1 MPVETRSN
9 VDQEIRTLVDGFAK
23 AVREKNLDALM
34 PHYAP
39 ELVVFNVVP
48 PLRDKGIEA
57 NRKSWREWFDSFKG
71 GIDYEVRELTV
82 VGHDDVAFS
91 HSLNHV
97 AGESR
102 DSGRVDGWIRVT
114 VGYRKAGGKWL
125 VTHEHVSMP
134 IDMKT
139 GKVPADLKP

>member
-1 MPVETRSN
+1 VPVETRTH

-23 AVREKNLDALM
+23 AVRDKNINALM
-34 PHYAP
+34 SHYAP
-39 ELVVFNVVP
+39 ELVVFNVAP
-48 PLRDKGIEA
+48 PLRDKGIEV
-57 NRKSWREWFDSFKG
+57 NRKSWSEWFETFKG
-71 GIDYEVRELTV
+71 GINYEVRDLSI
-82 VGHDDVAFS
+82 VGNDDVAFS

-102 DSGRVDGWIRVT
+102 DGQRVDAWVRVT
-114 VGYRKAGGKWL
+114 VGYRKDAGKWL

>member
-39 ELVVFNVVP
+39 DLVVFNVVP

-82 VGHDDVAFS
+82 VGRDDVAFS

-102 DSGRVDGWIRVT
+102 DSGRIDGWIRVT
-114 VGYRKAGGKWL
+114 VGYRKTGGKWL

-139 GKVPADLKP
+139 GKAPFDLKP

>member
-1 MPVETRSN
+1 MPVEARAN
-9 VDQEIRTLVDGFAK
+9 VGQEIRTLVDGFAQ
-23 AVREKNLDALM
+23 AVREKNIDALI

-39 ELVVFNVVP
+39 ELVVFNVAP
-48 PLRDKGIEA
+48 PLHDKGIEV
-57 NRKSWREWFDSFKG
+57 NRKSWKDWFDGFKG

-82 VGHDDVAFS
+82 VGNDDVAFS

-97 AGESR
+97 GGESR
-102 DSGRVDGWIRVT
+102 DGGRVDAWVRVT
-114 VGYRKAGGKWL
+114 VGYHKTNGKWQ

-139 GKVPADLKP
+139 GKVPAGLKP

>member
-1 MPVETRSN
+1 MPVETRSY
-9 VDQEIRTLVDGFAK
+9 VDQEIRALVDGFAK

-39 ELVVFNVVP
+39 DLVVFNVVP

-57 NRKSWREWFDSFKG
+57 NRKGWREWFDSFKG
-71 GIDYEVRELTV
+71 GINYEVRELTV
-82 VGHDDVAFS
+82 VGNDDVAFS

-97 AGESR
+97 QATTN
-102 DSGRVDGWIRVT
+102 DGKPLDMWWRAT
-114 VGYRKAGGKWL
+114 LCFRKEGKEWL

-139 GKVPADLKP
+139 GKVPTDLKP

>member
-1 MPVETRSN
+1 MSVETRSQ
-9 VDQEIRTLVDGFAK
+9 VDQEIRALVDGFAT
-23 AVREKNLDALM
+23 AVRDKNIDALM
-34 PHYAP
+34 AHYAP
-39 ELVVFNVVP
+39 ELVVFNVAP
-48 PLRDKGIEA
+48 PLRDKGIDV
-57 NRKSWREWFDSFKG
+57 NRKTWSEWFDGFKG
-71 GIDYEVRELTV
+71 GIDYEVRDLTII
-82 VGHDDVAFS
+82 GNDDVAFS

-102 DSGRVDGWIRVT
+102 DGGRVDGWVRVT
-114 VGYRKAGGKWL
+114 VGYHKHGGRWL

>member
-9 VDQEIRTLVDGFAK
+9 VDQELRALVDGFAQ
-23 AVREKNLDALM
+23 AVRQKNIDALI
-34 PHYAP
+34 PHYAT
-39 ELVVFNVVP
+39 ELVFFNVVP
-48 PLRDKGIEA
+48 PLREKGIEA
-57 NRKSWREWFDSFKG
+57 NRKSWKEWFDSFKG
-71 GIDYEVRELTV
+71 AIDYEVRELSV
-82 VGHDDVAFS
+82 VGNDDVAFS

-97 AGESR
+97 VGESR
-102 DSGRVDGWIRVT
+102 EGGRVDGWIRVT

-134 IDMKT
+134 FDMKT

>member
-1 MPVETRSN
+1 MAVETRSN
-9 VDQEIRTLVDGFAK
+9 VGQEIRTLVDGFAR
-23 AVREKNLDALM
+23 AVREKNIDALM
-34 PHYAP
+34 SHYAP
-39 ELVVFNVVP
+39 ELVVFNVAP
-48 PLRDKGIEA
+48 PLRDKGIEP
-57 NRKSWREWFDSFKG
+57 NRKSWKEWFDSFKG
-71 GIDYEVRELTV
+71 GIDYDVRELTV
-82 VGHDDVAFS
+82 VGGDDVAFS

-97 AGESR
+97 SGESR
-102 DSGRVDGWIRVT
+102 DSGRVDAWVRVT

>member
-1 MPVETRSN
+1 MAVDTRSN

-34 PHYAP
+34 AHYAP

-48 PLRDKGIEA
+48 PLRDKGIEV
-57 NRKSWREWFDSFKG
+57 NRKSWQEWFDSFKG
-71 GIDYEVRELTV
+71 NIDYEVRDLTV
-82 VGHDDVAFS
+82 VGNDEVAFS

-97 AGESR
+97 AGENR
-102 DSGRVDGWIRVT
+102 DSGRVDGWVRVT
-114 VGYRKAGGKWL
+114 VGYRRAAGKWL

>member
-1 MPVETRSN
+1 MPVETRAN
-9 VDQEIRTLVDGFAK
+9 VDQEIRALVDGFAQ
-23 AVREKNLDALM
+23 AVRQKNIDALM

-48 PLRDKGIEA
+48 PLREKGIEV
-57 NRKSWREWFDSFKG
+57 NRKSWKEWFDSFKG
-71 GIDYEVRELTV
+71 AIDYEVRELTV
-82 VGHDDVAFS
+82 VGNDDVAFS

-97 AGESR
+97 VGESR
-102 DSGRVDGWIRVT
+102 EGGRVDAWVRVT

-134 IDMKT
+134 FDMKT

>member
-9 VDQEIRTLVDGFAK
+9 VDQEIRTLVDGFAR

-34 PHYAP
+34 THYAP

-48 PLRDKGIEA
+48 PLRDKGIDA
-57 NRKSWREWFDSFKG
+57 NRKSWREWLDSFNGNIQYDVK
-71 GIDYEVRELTV
+71 DLTV
-82 VGHDDVAFS
+82 VANHDVAFS

-97 AGESR
+97 AGENR
-102 DSGRVDGWIRVT
+102 ESGRIDGWIRVT
-114 VGYRKAGGKWL
+114 VGYRKEGGKWL

-139 GKVPADLKP
+139 GKAATDLKP

>member
-39 ELVVFNVVP
+39 ELVVFN
-48 PLRDKGIEA
+48 
-57 NRKSWREWFDSFKG
+57 
-71 GIDYEVRELTV
+71 
-82 VGHDDVAFS
+82 
-91 HSLNHV
+91 
-97 AGESR
+97 
-102 DSGRVDGWIRVT
+102 GRVDGWIRVT
-114 VGYRKAGGKWL
+114 VGYRKAGGKWM